1 MPSRRTLQPP
11 FPNKITKPFLGTE
24 SVFSKSR
31 LWKGPFGDYPPT
43 AQAPLLSPAR
53 TLSPKF
59 PESHRIIA
67 SSVWPG
73 GLDGHMVPA
82 PGSPL
87 PSSPQCPSSSE
98 AEAEAAVR
106 INRSIDRSIAG
117 SPVRP
122 GNRGTVLQCCGVGQK
137 PCPRSHSKA
146 QRILNPCS

>member
-1 MPSRRTLQPP
+1 MRGCPLGGPSNHP
-11 FPNKITKPFLGTE
+11 FQIKLL
-24 SVFSKSR
+24 SRSWARSLFSLSPDSGR
-31 LWKGPFGDYPPT
+31 VPLVTTPPT

-106 INRSIDRSIAG
+106 INRSIDRSLG
-117 SPVRP
+117 PLSDL
-122 GNRGTVLQCCGVGQK
+122 GTEGQCCSVAVLVKSLAQDHTAK
-137 PCPRSHSKA
+137 PKEY
-146 QRILNPCS
+146 